1 MRRDSR
7 AFSRVGRSVWEECQ
21 LRCFVCLVVW
31 VLVSSV
37 SDEEIGI
44 DSNVFIQGKFRYG
57 CIQRCL
63 R

>member
-7 AFSRVGRSVWEECQ
+7 AFSRVGRSVWGERQ

-37 SDEEIGI
+37 CDEEIGI
-44 DSNVFIQGKFRYG
+44 DSNVFI
-57 CIQRCL
+57 
-63 R
+63 